1 MKEKE
6 SIKTIIK
13 EVSLPVNILM
23 LPGIPDFSTLK
34 EIGLARISLGPGFLK
49 YAINS
54 MKNIAEKLLHFEGME
69 EITNN
74 PLDSN
79 YLKNLISKK

>member
-1 MKEKE
+1 
-6 SIKTIIK
+6 
-13 EVSLPVNILM
+13 
-23 LPGIPDFSTLK
+23 
-34 EIGLARISLGPGFLK
+34 
-49 YAINS
+49 

-79 YLKNLISKK
+79 YFKNLISKK